1 MGFRQK
7 FITCSCHGYSFDT
20 EEECLEHERQYEEKN
35 KTGIDSKPY
44 IEEYEVLPEKYG
56 DYADCRVKNSNT
68 GRIVIDGEVANIKY
82 FTNIVSFGKLIG
94 KKIRVTSYA
103 EIINDSEVKNI

>member
-1 MGFRQK
+1 MDIHLIQK
-7 FITCSCHGYSFDT
+7 
-20 EEECLEHERQYEEKN
+20 
-35 KTGIDSKPY
+35 
-44 IEEYEVLPEKYG
+44 
-56 DYADCRVKNSNT
+56 
-68 GRIVIDGEVANIKY
+68 RIVIDGEVANIKY